1 MSFRRQSMLLVLL
14 TLFLRLPAVL
24 HPKYIDDEGGYAVVA
39 HELLH
44 GGTLYIS
51 ALDRKP
57 PLLFWIYTA
66 IFFVVGHYNWVALH
80 LIAVGWI
87 LLTMWGLY
95 ALGKELFHR
104 EVGLVAA
111 LLYSIY
117 TASVHYH
124 LLAFNGEVM
133 MNLPIV
139 WALYV
144 LLPAYRAQRHLRL
157 RHSVVHATLL
167 TASYFLTLGLVVL
180 VLHTQGILR
189 DAYYWT

>member
-14 TLFLRLPAVL
+14 TVLLRLPAVM

-80 LIAVGWI
+80 LIAV
-87 LLTMWGLY
+87 
-95 ALGKELFHR
+95 
-104 EVGLVAA
+104 
-111 LLYSIY
+111 
-117 TASVHYH
+117 
-124 LLAFNGEVM
+124 
-133 MNLPIV
+133 
-139 WALYV
+139 
-144 LLPAYRAQRHLRL
+144 AQFIAVC
-157 RHSVVHATLL
+157 SA
-167 TASYFLTLGLVVL
+167 
-180 VLHTQGILR
+180 
-189 DAYYWT
+189 